1 MVASLLGRKDHLIFH
16 HKNAKRTIVQYDE
29 IPVPVME
36 HENGWN
42 DKGRIS
48 FYSKEYLNYV

>member
-1 MVASLLGRKDHLIFH
+1 MVAFSLGRKDHLIFH
-16 HKNAKRTIVQYDE
+16 HKNAKRAVVQYDE
-29 IPVPVME
+29 IPVSVME

-48 FYSKEYLNYV
+48 FYSKEYLK